1 MRKCL
6 SWLYNPWL
14 VGIIVTIYC
23 LLYIFIPWKHSI
35 QLTTALPWLSS
46 YLTPFYNWLY
56 KLQIIM
62 AWVLIIPFAALEGNK
77 PIILAKTWNRLSSL
91 VIPLSYP
98 LLVLFAILGIMG
110 ITGSWWSWFSLG
122 IMICFGM
129 VIIILLR
136 NKIGSGRAF
145 IVALIAFFMAIAL
158 WEIPYQWILYFFYER
173 YTSAIYTLSWSI
185 MIQIPNLI
193 ACAII
198 LWYYNHKYSII
209 RVNIAT
215 VITFLILVGTFVSWS
230 LLGFWGETIPTIHGW
245 VNNPTTSTSSIQAII
260 IKTSKISLSVLFT
273 SVITSSKTVRQLF
286 EK

>member
-1 MRKCL
+1 
-6 SWLYNPWL
+6 
-14 VGIIVTIYC
+14 
-23 LLYIFIPWKHSI
+23 
-35 QLTTALPWLSS
+35 
-46 YLTPFYNWLY
+46 
-56 KLQIIM
+56 M

-77 PIILAKTWNRLSSL
+77 PIILTRMWNRLSSL

-122 IMICFGM
+122 IMLGFGM

-136 NKIGSGRAF
+136 NKIGAGRAF

-173 YTSAIYTLSWSI
+173 YTSAIYTLSWSV
-185 MIQIPNLI
+185 MIQIPNLMV
-193 ACAII
+193 CAII

-209 RVNIAT
+209 HINTTT
-215 VITFLILVGTFVSWS
+215 VITFLILIGTFVSWS

-245 VNNPTTSTSSIQAII
+245 VSNPITSTSTVQAII
-260 IKTSKISLSVLFT
+260 IKTSKISLSALFAST
-273 SVITSSKTVRQLF
+273 ITNSRYMRQLL